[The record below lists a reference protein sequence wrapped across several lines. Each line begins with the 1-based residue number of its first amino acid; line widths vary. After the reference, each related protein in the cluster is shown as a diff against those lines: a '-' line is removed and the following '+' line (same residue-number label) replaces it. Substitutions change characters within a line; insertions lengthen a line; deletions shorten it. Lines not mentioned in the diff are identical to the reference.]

1 VPAPSAE
8 PPAPPT
14 SEPDAPR
21 RCAACGLPAPL
32 CVCPSLVR
40 QAATTRVVVVMHARE
55 VTRPSNTGRLA
66 PLLLERAEVRIHGA
80 LGAPVRLDDLL
91 AEPGAAVLFPDP
103 DAAPLDP
110 LRPPRTLVVPDGSWR
125 QARRIARREGGLAAL
140 PRVRLSDTA
149 PSAYQLR
156 CHPSPDRLAT
166 FEAIAQAL
174 GVLEGPELEAT
185 LLAGFDRFVQA
196 VLHTR
201 GRRARS
207 RAELEAERAL
217 RVRAPR

>member
-1 VPAPSAE
+1 M
-8 PPAPPT
+8 
-14 SEPDAPR
+14 
-21 RCAACGLPAPL
+21 
-32 CVCPSLVR
+32 R

-110 LRPPRTLVVPDGSWR
+110 LHPPRTLVVPDGSWR

-140 PRVRLSDTA
+140 PRVRLSETA

-196 VLHTR
+196 VLQTR